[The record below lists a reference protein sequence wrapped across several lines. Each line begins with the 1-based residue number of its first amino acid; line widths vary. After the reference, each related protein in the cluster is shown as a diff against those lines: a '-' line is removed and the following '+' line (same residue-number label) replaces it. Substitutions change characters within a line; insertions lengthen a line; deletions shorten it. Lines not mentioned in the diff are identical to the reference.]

1 MRWLTVDEPR
11 RAIFP
16 RRLLRIAADAT
27 TITIMLCGILII
39 VLPVSLHAALWL
51 IVMAGLLDGLDGAL
65 ARLAGGPTRYGKY
78 LDVSADWIAFA
89 AAPVKLILTLPASLP
104 LIGALILYLIAS
116 LVRLIRTAR
125 LPRSRY
131 GYTGVP
137 MPGTGALL
145 TTLIPVLPL
154 AAAPFAVLLVASLA
168 ISRRPYPSLV
178 VLWQRSRV
186 PVLVG
191 IALIIA
197 LGAVSLHT
205 AVLVMMVPYMLF
217 PWAYEVISNLDKHS

>member
-1 MRWLTVDEPR
+1 MRWLAVDAPR

-16 RRLLRIAADAT
+16 RRLLRIAANAT
-27 TITIMLCGILII
+27 TLSIMMCGVLILM
-39 VLPVSLHAALWL
+39 LPMTHDAALWL

-116 LVRLIRTAR
+116 LARLIRTTR

-145 TTLIPVLPL
+145 TTLIPMLPL
-154 AAAPFAVLLVASLA
+154 AAAPFAVLLIASLA

-178 VLWQRSRV
+178 GLWHRSRM

-197 LGAVSLHT
+197 LGTFSLHT
-205 AVLVMMVPYMLF
+205 AVLIMMIPYVLL
-217 PWAYEVISNLDKHS
+217 PWVIRSHIKP